1 MWNLTALQTTE
12 AVEGLT
18 FKDSMTVS
26 QVRNAIGREHTDRN
40 VRATLKSMTDEGLLV
55 ERAGGRG
62 NQLSYIRDTEW
73 PEVKRAADGA
83 GR

>member
-1 MWNLTALQTTE
+1 
-12 AVEGLT
+12 
-18 FKDSMTVS
+18 
-26 QVRNAIGREHTDRN
+26 
-40 VRATLKSMTDEGLLV
+40 MTDEGLLV